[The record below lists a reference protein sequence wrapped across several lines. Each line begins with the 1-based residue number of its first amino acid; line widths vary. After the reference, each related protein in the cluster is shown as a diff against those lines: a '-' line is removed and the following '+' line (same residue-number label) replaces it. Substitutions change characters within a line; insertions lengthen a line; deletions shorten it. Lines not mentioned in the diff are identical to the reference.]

1 MKKKFQ
7 QSCAK
12 SGANASKFSEAT
24 LKQWLSLK
32 QISSI
37 LLITFLNRE
46 VNAVLKKNKTT
57 YWPNRSVWSIF
68 FELMEIQIK
77 YSWSLF
83 PVQSTLDRLQTSP
96 DPGYHH
102 ILWEAELSKP
112 KSGRA
117 DNHRL
122 YYFHNSAPFLCR
134 DRKIFQ
140 LAAFSAEISLM
151 LRGALRWWSDEVSHP
166 PPPPAWS
173 LPRPAM
179 WPVK

>member
-1 MKKKFQ
+1 M
-7 QSCAK
+7 AK
-12 SGANASKFSEAT
+12 SGANASRFSEAT

-37 LLITFLNRE
+37 LLITFSKQGSERC
-46 VNAVLKKNKTT
+46 VKKTKT

-77 YSWSLF
+77 YSRSLLH
-83 PVQSTLDRLQTSP
+83 VQSTLDRLQTSP

-102 ILWEAELSKP
+102 ILWEAELSKA

-173 LPRPAM
+173 HPRPAM